1 MTIKE
6 KAKKLNDVLKYERK
20 VLSGMPEPDINVLKV
35 INKINEQ
42 QMDYTKAWN
51 EAIDKR
57 CLDIVHKWGE
67 RYDIEE
73 LKNFNFSMSDDEMK
87 YIINKYG
94 IESVIHDDG
103 FNGKIAFL
111 RMKNHKFLPCDMVYV
126 IKNDGIKYIV
136 EE

>member
-20 VLSGMPEPDINVLKV
+20 VLSGIPEPDINVLNV

-42 QMDYTKAWN
+42 QMEYTKAW
-51 EAIDKR
+51 EDAINKR

-67 RYDIEE
+67 KYDIEE
-73 LKNFNFSMSDDEMK
+73 LKNFNFSMNNDKMRC
-87 YIINKYG
+87 IINRYG
-94 IESVIHDDG
+94 IESVIHDDE

-111 RMKNHKFLPCDMVYV
+111 RMKNHKFLPCEVVYV
-126 IKNDGIKYIV
+126 IKSDEIKYIV